1 VNVIP
6 FASVSA
12 EIEMLKIED
21 DSNVAVSAAP
31 SGTVMG
37 DQLGALFQLPLA
49 GDVDQVALPAN
60 AELTVK
66 MMMSAGKRQRV

>member
-1 VNVIP
+1 MIP

-12 EIEMLKIED
+12 EIEMLKIEE
-21 DSNVAVSAAP
+21 DSNVAVSAGP

-49 GDVDQVALPAN
+49 GELDQVALPAN

-66 MMMSAGKRQRV
+66 MMMSAGKRRRV